1 MKSSKAVLFV
11 TLSIAGSAFAQSKMD
26 KPAAAAVPAAG
37 APDMTKM
44 GPWTRKP
51 TAEKQTKKEI
61 MDFIAQMDALCQKGE
76 FEGMINK
83 VDFPVYMITDDAK
96 GTPEDKAMNRQQYT
110 AMMKP
115 FFENKPKD
123 MKVTHKPNIV
133 VLSDSLVNVT
143 DEFTMTMG
151 GTKMS
156 GRSASLLVK
165 RDGEWKWKSMTE
177 AGWGGM
183 SAPTAAMPSHPAAMQ
198 GRK

>member
-1 MKSSKAVLFV
+1 MKSLKAALFV
-11 TLSIAGSAFAQSKMD
+11 SLLLAGSAFAQSKMEA
-26 KPAAAAVPAAG
+26 PAAAPAG
-37 APDMTKM
+37 APDMSKM

-61 MDFIAQMDALCQKGE
+61 TEFIAQMDALCQKGE
-76 FEGMINK
+76 FEGMVNK

-96 GTPEDKAMNRQQYT
+96 GTPEAQAMNRQQYT
-110 AMMKP
+110 AMMRP
-115 FFENKPKD
+115 FFESKPKD
-123 MKVTHKPNIV
+123 MKVTHKPTIA
-133 VLSDSLVNVT
+133 VLSDSLVSLT
-143 DEFTMTMG
+143 DDFTMSTG

-156 GRSASLLVK
+156 GRSAGLLVK

-183 SAPTAAMPSHPAAMQ
+183 NPVAAAPSAPPAMQ